1 MSIGFSELLVIIIL
15 IIAFFKPDKLQDYV
29 KMAASCIATI
39 RETLAKAKEAA
50 QPLDDIVKP
59 VTDLKNDINEQVSQI
74 KEDVKSINHEEEDN
88 KL

>member
-29 KMAASCIATI
+29 KMAASCVTTI

-50 QPLDDIVKP
+50 QPFDDIVKP
-59 VTDLKNDINEQVSQI
+59 VTDLKDDINEQVSQI
-74 KEDVKSINHEEEDN
+74 KEDVRSINKDEEE
-88 KL
+88 K